1 MRKQIFQPMKNI
13 SKEQQKQIIQY
24 LQTKNLSEDTIVE
37 ISEHFTN
44 HINHLIS
51 KGKTFEEAF
60 NETQNIWS
68 KDFENTW
75 IYGFYQIPII
85 QKQKISSIRNIIL
98 KKSLGFSVILC
109 LFILGIMFL
118 LNHNHF
124 IKFYHYYTCFI
135 IVLPIISMTIIWRG
149 IPFRKKIISSEDLFS
164 SIIIGGF
171 TLISSF
177 HIRLNID
184 PEYAIPSMF
193 IFIIL
198 IFCQN
203 ILTFYIFLSSI
214 KFRQDFKYFK
224 NKTS

>member
-1 MRKQIFQPMKNI
+1 MKNI

-68 KDFENTW
+68 KNLENTW
-75 IYGFYQIPII
+75 ISGFYQIPII
-85 QKQKISSIRNIIL
+85 QKRKISSIRNIIL

>member
-1 MRKQIFQPMKNI
+1 MKSI
-13 SKEQQKQIIQY
+13 CEEQQKQIIQY
-24 LQTKNLSEDTIVE
+24 LRTKNLFEDTIVE

-51 KGKTFEEAF
+51 KGKTFGEAF

-68 KDFENTW
+68 KDLENTW

-85 QKQKISSIRNIIL
+85 QKRKISSIRNIIL

-109 LFILGIMFL
+109 LFILGIIFL
-118 LNHNHF
+118 LNHDHF

-135 IVLPIISMTIIWRG
+135 IVLPVISMPIIWQG
-149 IPFRKKIISSEDLFS
+149 ISFRKKIVSSEDLFS
-164 SIIIGGF
+164 PIIIGAF

-177 HIRLNID
+177 HIRQSINS
-184 PEYAIPSMF
+184 EYTMPFNSLF

-203 ILTFYIFLSSI
+203 ILTFYIILSSI

>member
-1 MRKQIFQPMKNI
+1 MKSI
-13 SKEQQKQIIQY
+13 SEEQQKQIIQY
-24 LQTKNLSEDTIVE
+24 LQKKNMFEDTIVE

-51 KGKTFEEAF
+51 KGKTFEGAF

-68 KDFENTW
+68 KDLKNTW
-75 IYGFYQIPII
+75 ISRFYQIPII
-85 QKQKISSIRNIIL
+85 QKRKISSIRNIIL

-109 LFILGIMFL
+109 LFILGIIFL
-118 LNHNHF
+118 LNHDHF

-135 IVLPIISMTIIWRG
+135 IVLPVISMPIIWWD
-149 IPFRKKIISSEDLFS
+149 IPFKKKIISSEDLFS
-164 SIIIGGF
+164 PIIIGGF

-177 HIRLNID
+177 HIRQNINS
-184 PEYAIPSMF
+184 EYTIPFNSLF

-203 ILTFYIFLSSI
+203 ILTFYIILSSI

>member
-1 MRKQIFQPMKNI
+1 MKSI
-13 SKEQQKQIIQY
+13 CEEQQKQIIQY
-24 LQTKNLSEDTIVE
+24 LRTKNLFEDTIVE

-51 KGKTFEEAF
+51 KGKTFGEAF

-68 KDFENTW
+68 KDLENTW

-85 QKQKISSIRNIIL
+85 QKRKISSIRNIIL

-135 IVLPIISMTIIWRG
+135 IVLPIIFMPINIWRS
-149 IPFRKKIISSEDLFS
+149 IPFRKKIVSSEDLFS
-164 SIIIGGF
+164 PIIIGGF

-193 IFIIL
+193 TFIIL

-203 ILTFYIFLSSI
+203 ILTFYIILSSI

>member
-1 MRKQIFQPMKNI
+1 MKSI
-13 SKEQQKQIIQY
+13 CEEQQKQIIQY
-24 LQTKNLSEDTIVE
+24 LRTKNLFEDTIVE

-51 KGKTFEEAF
+51 KGKTFEGAF

-68 KDFENTW
+68 KDLKNTW
-75 IYGFYQIPII
+75 ISGFYQIPII
-85 QKQKISSIRNIIL
+85 QKRKISSMRNIIL

-135 IVLPIISMTIIWRG
+135 IVLPIIFMPINIWRS
-149 IPFRKKIISSEDLFS
+149 IPFRKKIVSSEDLFS
-164 SIIIGGF
+164 PIIIGGF

-193 IFIIL
+193 TFIIL

-203 ILTFYIFLSSI
+203 ILTFYIILSSI

>member
-68 KDFENTW
+68 KNLENTW
-75 IYGFYQIPII
+75 ISGFYQIPII
-85 QKQKISSIRNIIL
+85 QKRKISSIRNIIL

>member
-1 MRKQIFQPMKNI
+1 MKSI
-13 SKEQQKQIIQY
+13 SEEQQKQIIQY
-24 LQTKNLSEDTIVE
+24 LQKKNMFEDTIVE

-51 KGKTFEEAF
+51 KGKTFEGAF

-68 KDFENTW
+68 KDLENTW

-85 QKQKISSIRNIIL
+85 QKRKISSIRNIIL

-135 IVLPIISMTIIWRG
+135 IVLPIIFMPINIWRS
-149 IPFRKKIISSEDLFS
+149 IPFRKKIVSSEDLFS
-164 SIIIGGF
+164 PIIIGGF

-193 IFIIL
+193 TFIIL

-203 ILTFYIFLSSI
+203 ILTFYIILSSI